1 MAPLP
6 LCISALL
13 VIGMAGIPGMGGI
26 PASPSGQTDSIRVV
40 QDLEAAPRPATRIRR
55 ATAPIQIDGVLDD
68 PAWLGA
74 EVISE
79 FVQSRPLEGHPVSER
94 TEVRLLYD
102 DQYLYIGAELFDA
115 DPSGIISPTLERD
128 PNTRDG
134 DALGILL
141 DTFLDRS
148 TGFAFYVN
156 PGGAVRD
163 GQVSDDGRNAN
174 FAWDGAFEVR
184 TRIHEEGWTVEMA
197 IPFSTLR
204 FDPGRVDQSWG
215 LNLLRR
221 IRRKN
226 EDAVWA
232 PMDRQWALHT
242 PSRAGTLR
250 GLEGI
255 RAGRNLSVKPYA
267 LSTRPSGQ
275 LVDPLD
281 RSLEWDAGVDMK
293 YGVTAGLTLDLT
305 LNTDFSQ
312 VEVDQQQVNLTR
324 FSLFFPERRDF
335 FLENEGIFTFGDNT
349 SFGERTGVS
358 RQDFT
363 LFHSRRIGLTP
374 TGDPLPILGG
384 GRVSGTIGGAEVGLL
399 SMRTRAVGG
408 GGAPGE
414 SFSVGRLRLRPAPG
428 LDVGGMVVQRSTVG
442 AVAQI
447 NRSYGVDANYQVG
460 PHVLIQSYLAGTE
473 GTGLDRDRAG
483 RLSARWRS
491 PLVEAMVLYRS
502 IGEEFSP
509 GVGFVRRR
517 GIRHGYGT
525 LGFTPRVQWPL
536 LQQINPYVQAHRFT
550 NRDGILETGTVTL
563 GLDLDFRDG
572 SDAGFLVREQRERI
586 RNPFTLRGVTVEPG
600 DYTFR
605 EVEGTVQSSRA
616 RAFSASLR
624 AAGGGF
630 YGGERLSLGGG
641 ILWRPSA
648 HLLLRGEADRN
659 RIEIPGAGALTADIY
674 GLRAQVIPSTRLM
687 TSAFIQY
694 NGATEELISNVRLNW
709 IHAPLSDL
717 FVVWTERRHM
727 ASGTTMERAL
737 SLKVTRLVSF

>member
-1 MAPLP
+1 
-6 LCISALL
+6 
-13 VIGMAGIPGMGGI
+13 MGGI

-79 FVQSRPLEGHPVSER
+79 FVQNRPLEGHPVSER

-473 GTGLDRDRAG
+473 GTGPGPGPSRQALGPLAEPPG
-483 RLSARWRS
+483 RGHG
-491 PLVEAMVLYRS
+491 PLPLH
-502 IGEEFSP
+502 
-509 GVGFVRRR
+509 RR
-517 GIRHGYGT
+517 GVQSGRG
-525 LGFTPRVQWPL
+525 LRSTPRDPTRL
-536 LQQINPYVQAHRFT
+536 RHP
-550 NRDGILETGTVTL
+550 
-563 GLDLDFRDG
+563 GLHPQGAVAPPPAD
-572 SDAGFLVREQRERI
+572 Q
-586 RNPFTLRGVTVEPG
+586 
-600 DYTFR
+600 
-605 EVEGTVQSSRA
+605 
-616 RAFSASLR
+616 SLR
-624 AAGGGF
+624 AGTPLHQSGRNPGDRYRHAGPGPGF
-630 YGGERLSLGGG
+630 PR
-641 ILWRPSA
+641 RK
-648 HLLLRGEADRN
+648 RCR
-659 RIEIPGAGALTADIY
+659 IPGARTAGTDPESIHTPRRDGGA
-674 GLRAQVIPSTRLM
+674 G
-687 TSAFIQY
+687 
-694 NGATEELISNVRLNW
+694 
-709 IHAPLSDL
+709 
-717 FVVWTERRHM
+717 
-727 ASGTTMERAL
+727 
-737 SLKVTRLVSF
+737 